1 MSLYMESPCFIDIA
15 KYMLGMT
22 DKISDLVN
30 KEPHIQA
37 CIKLLDAAE
46 KGEVVILTANLTNSE
61 CQHLDG
67 LVTAEM
73 RRLFRSILTS
83 GRIVKLVTDSVFIS
97 ERAQELRWIH
107 NIALSGADAH
117 HLATALEAGCEEFI
131 TYDNGFLKQ
140 KEKIRALG
148 IGVVKGHESHFLPVE
163 PPAEQPVIRATP
175 DESVQPELFDYP
187 VSDDDEQSS
196 AEESDTELTD
206 WPSPEDLPEEE
217 KRKAADEGG
226 PDLKVKQGRKF
237 ALGEDEV

>member
-15 KYMLGMT
+15 KYQLGMQNSI
-22 DKISDLVN
+22 DDLAN

-46 KGEVVILTANLTNSE
+46 KGQVVILTANLTNSE

-83 GRIVKLVTDSVFIS
+83 GKIVRLVTDTVFIS
-97 ERAQELRWIH
+97 ERAQELRWVHDIR
-107 NIALSGADAH
+107 LSGADAH

-148 IGVVKGHESHFLPVE
+148 IRVVKGHESLFLPVE
-163 PPAEQPVIRATP
+163 PPDRPVQPVAAN
-175 DESVQPELFDYP
+175 VQEEGQGGLF
-187 VSDDDEQSS
+187 ENLNAN
-196 AEESDTELTD
+196 AEELRAQ
-206 WPSPEDLPEEE
+206 EEAE
-217 KRKAADEGG
+217 EN
-226 PDLKVKQGRKF
+226 
-237 ALGEDEV
+237 GE